1 MHKAQHVRS
10 ETRPYPT
17 ISMIVYRTRVNL
29 LLHNQLM
36 QASQIV
42 ILYSYRKPF
51 HVLHWRCATAWHRV
65 RDGDDVWLAG
75 APVGRREAAGGQCG
89 REVELSCGR
98 VVRRAKKREAGQ
110 GGAHLRAA
118 AGVLLAVVQAWCFCP
133 SAKAAWSR
141 VSRRTPRGEERT
153 KVPLRSSHGGLKEC
167 GWHAVSKDSSHCP
180 FLLHFAASSLAMV
193 FQLVLERSVPL
204 PRGPEP
210 SLRPARLDHRS
221 SLRRSALRWAR
232 AGWPCSTVPRAT
244 LRPSACWTRWRS
256 TRRWARTRLRLPPTQ
271 PRSR

>member
-1 MHKAQHVRS
+1 MYLALLCTLCSKTLAAATWLLHLTIEAVDRLHKAQHVRS

-51 HVLHWRCATAWHRV
+51 HVLHWRCATAWRRV
-65 RDGDDVWLAG
+65 RDGGDVWLAG

-110 GGAHLRAA
+110 GGRTY
-118 AGVLLAVVQAWCFCP
+118 GLLLGSCWLLFRPGASALAPRLLGRECP
-133 SAKAAWSR
+133 GE
-141 VSRRTPRGEERT
+141 RRE
-153 KVPLRSSHGGLKEC
+153 
-167 GWHAVSKDSSHCP
+167 
-180 FLLHFAASSLAMV
+180 
-193 FQLVLERSVPL
+193 
-204 PRGPEP
+204 
-210 SLRPARLDHRS
+210 ARNEQKF
-221 SLRRSALRWAR
+221 RSAPAM
-232 AGWPCSTVPRAT
+232 AD
-244 LRPSACWTRWRS
+244 
-256 TRRWARTRLRLPPTQ
+256 
-271 PRSR
+271 